1 MSVSGVSAYSQIETW
16 RAKQKAFTDDLLG
29 SNSSAGSADF
39 SSAFTSVSAGF
50 YSGLANV
57 ASVSALKRLQTD
69 LNTAQGVTGAGETIA
84 KTAGNAIL
92 TQLGYP
98 STMPANTSSTE
109 TYTAPTNSATGY
121 GYVKASADSINSSS
135 ALNFLA

>member
-1 MSVSGVSAYSQIETW
+1 MSVSGVSAYSQIESW
-16 RAKQKAFTDDLLG
+16 RAKQKAFTDSLLG

-57 ASVSALKRLQTD
+57 ASVSALSRLQND
-69 LNTAQGVTGAGETIA
+69 VNVAQGNDTDGGTLSRSV
-84 KTAGNAIL
+84 GNAIL

-98 STMPANTSSTE
+98 STLPANTSSSG
-109 TYTAPTNSATGY
+109 TYSAPVNSATGH
-121 GYVKASADSINSSS
+121 GYVKASAASINSLN
-135 ALNFLA
+135 ALNLFA